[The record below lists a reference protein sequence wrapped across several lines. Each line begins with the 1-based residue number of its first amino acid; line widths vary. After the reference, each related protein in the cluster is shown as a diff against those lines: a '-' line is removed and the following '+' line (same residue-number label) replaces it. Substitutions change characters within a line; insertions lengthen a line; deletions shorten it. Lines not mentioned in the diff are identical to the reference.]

1 MDTFESGPPPD
12 GTNTLPET
20 TPAPLQPSR
29 SNLLNYPEDL
39 RVRWGW
45 LDIFVF
51 VLVSLAAYFISAI
64 VLVIGFVAKGMNV

>member
-20 TPAPLQPSR
+20 TPPAPLQPSR

-51 VLVSLAAYFISAI
+51 VLVSMAD
-64 VLVIGFVAKGMNV
+64 